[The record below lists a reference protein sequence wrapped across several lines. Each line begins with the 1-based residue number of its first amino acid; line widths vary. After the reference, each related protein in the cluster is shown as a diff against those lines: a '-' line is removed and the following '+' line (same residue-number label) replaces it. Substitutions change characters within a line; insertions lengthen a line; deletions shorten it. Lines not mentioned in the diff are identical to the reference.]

1 MPVKYR
7 IDKLARI
14 VHSQAGGK
22 LTDAEALTN
31 QFGLKAD
38 PNFNPSYREF
48 FDFSDVKPFSMTAR
62 GIQSLASSS
71 PWGDGAQRAFV
82 AGSDH
87 AFGMLRMH
95 EILLDASAEKVAVFR
110 TAGEAWRWLEEAP
123 SG

>member
-14 VHSQAGGK
+14 VHSQAGGE

-38 PNFNPSYREF
+38 PDFNPSYREF
-48 FDFSDVKPFSMTAR
+48 FDFSRVKPFSMTAR

-71 PWGDGAQRAFV
+71 PWRTRSFLTWVPLSALQPRRLYRAF
-82 AGSDH
+82 
-87 AFGMLRMH
+87 
-95 EILLDASAEKVAVFR
+95 
-110 TAGEAWRWLEEAP
+110 TP
-123 SG
+123 S